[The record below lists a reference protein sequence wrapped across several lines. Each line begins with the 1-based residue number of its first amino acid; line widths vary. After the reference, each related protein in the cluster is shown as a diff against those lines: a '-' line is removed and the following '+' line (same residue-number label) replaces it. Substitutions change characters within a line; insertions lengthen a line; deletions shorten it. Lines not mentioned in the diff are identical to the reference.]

1 MICGRRTMLLG
12 TAASFATIGLLSG
25 CVPLDPSPPG
35 RLAAKLRII
44 EAAAGGTLGVSIRNT
59 ATGQTLEY
67 KADQRFG
74 HCSSFKM
81 SLAALVLKLDQDG
94 IVDAQEHIHWAQSAL
109 MPVSPFT
116 TRRLE
121 EGATLLELAEF
132 TQKYSDNAA
141 ANILLRR
148 LGGPERLTQFWRD
161 IGDPT
166 SRLDRTEPA
175 LNNVPPGE
183 VRDTTTPHAMALTTE
198 RILFGDVLVPDR
210 RALLRRWMEE
220 TGTGARRV
228 RAGLPQGWSA
238 GDKTGT
244 SIWPGMGS
252 LYVDIGF
259 ATSPGGGT
267 YTFAAYY
274 RSPAPQDGMDPAS
287 ENVLKQVGEVLA
299 QLSQQ
304 DSPSAL
310 NP

>member
-1 MICGRRTMLLG
+1 MNCDRRTVLVG
-12 TAASFATIGLLSG
+12 TTAGFATVGLLSG
-25 CVPLDPSPPG
+25 CVPLDPGPPG

-59 ATGQTLEY
+59 ATGQTVGY

-94 IVDAQEHIHWAQSAL
+94 TVNAQERIRWTRGDL

-116 TRRLE
+116 TSRVDK
-121 EGATLLELAEF
+121 GATLLELAEA
-132 TQKYSDNAA
+132 TQKTSDNAA
-141 ANILLRR
+141 ANFLLGR
-148 LGGPERLTQFWRD
+148 LGGPERLTRFWRD
-161 IGDPT
+161 IGDEA

-198 RILFGDVLVPDR
+198 RILFGDVLAAER
-210 RALLRRWMEE
+210 RALLRQWMEE
-220 TGTGARRV
+220 TETGARRV
-228 RAGLPQGWSA
+228 RAGLPKDWNA

-244 SIWPGMGS
+244 STWPGMGG

-259 ATSPGGGT
+259 AVPPGGDAN
-267 YTFAAYY
+267 TFAAYY
-274 RSPAPQDGMDPAS
+274 RSPKPQQGTDPVS
-287 ENVLKQVGEVLA
+287 ENVLRQVGEVLA
-299 QLSQQ
+299 QFAQSTA
-304 DSPSAL
+304 PSGVT
-310 NP
+310 P

>member
-1 MICGRRTMLLG
+1 MICDRRAVLLG
-12 TAASFATIGLLSG
+12 TSASLITLASG
-25 CVPLDPSPPG
+25 CVPLDSSPPG

-44 EAAAGGTLGVSIRNT
+44 EATAGGTLGVSIRNT
-59 ATGQTLEY
+59 ATGQTLGH
-67 KADQRFG
+67 KADQLFG

-94 IVDAQEHIHWAQSAL
+94 IVDTQEHIRWNQSDL
-109 MPVSPFT
+109 MSVSPFT
-116 TRRLE
+116 TRRLA

-132 TQKYSDNAA
+132 TQKTSDNAA

-183 VRDTTTPHAMALTTE
+183 LRDTTTPHAMALTTE
-198 RILFGDVLVPDR
+198 RILFGDVLTADR
-210 RALLRRWMEE
+210 RTLLRRWMEE
-220 TGTGARRV
+220 TETGARRV
-228 RAGLPQGWSA
+228 RAGLPQGWNA

-244 SIWPGMGS
+244 SIWPGVGG

-259 ATSPGGGT
+259 AVPPGGDAH
-267 YTFAAYY
+267 TFAAYY
-274 RSPAPQDGMDPAS
+274 RSPAPQEDMDPAS

-299 QLSQQ
+299 QFAEVPA
-304 DSPSAL
+304 PSIL

>member
-1 MICGRRTMLLG
+1 MICDRRTILLG
-12 TAASFATIGLLSG
+12 TSASLFGLAAG

-44 EAAAGGTLGVSIRNT
+44 EAAAGGTLGVSIRNN
-59 ATGQTLEY
+59 ATGQTLGY
-67 KADQRFG
+67 KADQLFG

-94 IVDAQEHIHWAQSAL
+94 SVNAQERLRWTREDL

-132 TQKYSDNAA
+132 TQKTSDNAA
-141 ANILLRR
+141 ANVLLRR
-148 LGGPERLTQFWRD
+148 LGGPERLTQFWRE

-166 SRLDRTEPA
+166 SRLDRTEPV

-183 VRDTTTPHAMALTTE
+183 VRDTTTPYAMALTTQ
-198 RILFGDVLVPDR
+198 RILFGDVLTADR

-220 TGTGARRV
+220 TETGARRV
-228 RAGLPQGWSA
+228 RAGLPQGWNA

-244 SIWPGMGS
+244 SIWPGMGG

-259 ATSPGGGT
+259 AAPPVGDA

-287 ENVLKQVGEVLA
+287 ENVLKQIGEVLA
-299 QLSQQ
+299 QFAEVPA
-304 DSPSAL
+304 PSTL

>member
-1 MICGRRTMLLG
+1 MICDRRAMLLG
-12 TAASFATIGLLSG
+12 TAGSFVAAGFTSG

-44 EAAAGGTLGVSIRNT
+44 EAAAGGTLGVSIRDT
-59 ATGQTLEY
+59 ASGQTLGY
-67 KADQRFG
+67 RADQRFG

-81 SLAALVLKLDQDG
+81 SLAALVLRLDQDG
-94 IVDAQEHIHWAQSAL
+94 AVDAQEHIRWAQSDL

-121 EGATLLELAEF
+121 EGATLLELSEF

-161 IGDPT
+161 VGDPT

-198 RILFGDVLVPDR
+198 RILFGDVLTADR
-210 RALLRRWMEE
+210 RAVLRRWMEE
-220 TGTGARRV
+220 TETGARRV

-259 ATSPGGGT
+259 AAPPGGGT

-274 RSPAPQDGMDPAS
+274 RSPAPQDGMDSAS

-299 QLSQQ
+299 QFSQQ
-304 DSPSAL
+304 VSPSAL

>member
-1 MICGRRTMLLG
+1 MICDRRTMLLG
-12 TAASFATIGLLSG
+12 TSASLLGLASG

-44 EAAAGGTLGVSIRNT
+44 EAAAGGTLGVSIRNN
-59 ATGQTLEY
+59 ATGQTLGY

-94 IVDAQEHIHWAQSAL
+94 TVNAQERLRWTREDL

-132 TQKYSDNAA
+132 TQKTSDNAA
-141 ANILLRR
+141 ANVLLRR
-148 LGGPERLTQFWRD
+148 LGGPERLTQFWRE

-183 VRDTTTPHAMALTTE
+183 VRDTTTPHAMALTIQ
-198 RILFGDVLVPDR
+198 RILFGDVLTADR

-220 TGTGARRV
+220 TETGARRV
-228 RAGLPQGWSA
+228 RAGLPQGWNA

-244 SIWPGMGS
+244 SIWPGMGG

-259 ATSPGGGT
+259 AAPPGGEVH
-267 YTFAAYY
+267 TFAAYY

-287 ENVLKQVGEVLA
+287 ENVLKQIGEVLA
-299 QLSQQ
+299 QFAEVPA
-304 DSPSAL
+304 PSIL